1 MYSRGQY
8 FKTKCHT
15 LSTGVCSHP
24 GLGGGVGG
32 QGEGAHPRSTSGV
45 SLWTVVS

>member
-15 LSTGVCSHP
+15 LSTGVCLHP
-24 GLGGGVGG
+24 AGGGGRAR
-32 QGEGAHPRSTSGV
+32 GEGGSSPRSTSGV